1 MGARRRGRVA
11 LRLDEEDLV
20 LPFAIDLRVWQEWA
34 VKLCEGFSLFL
45 VCMVAQGLALAP
57 IYIILCHLS
66 IFLYYWCNNW
76 RTSTSNLNL
85 KLEATLN
92 WPSHPH
98 IPTQR
103 SIVLEDPPSKAAC
116 PCFCNNGRKLCR
128 GDKEWGCHHR
138 THMYDCGSPYVSK
151 MASSRYNSTLLYI
164 NVPSQHRTYMQ
175 VMKLEMK
182 KMHQYMQ
189 FITCI
194 HRDIH
199 PQVMYCTLGAVLS
212 QWPKENSFYVWFKKI
227 IPYICRAV
235 SMKWFCWLTADYQ

>member
-45 VCMVAQGLALAP
+45 VCMLAQGLALAP

-66 IFLYYWCNNW
+66 ISLYYWCNNW

-116 PCFCNNGRKLCR
+116 PCFATMDQSSVGVIRNGGVIIVHTCMTVARLMYQK
-128 GDKEWGCHHR
+128 WHHQ
-138 THMYDCGSPYVSK
+138 D
-151 MASSRYNSTLLYI
+151 
-164 NVPSQHRTYMQ
+164 
-175 VMKLEMK
+175 
-182 KMHQYMQ
+182 
-189 FITCI
+189 ITV
-194 HRDIH
+194 H
-199 PQVMYCTLGAVLS
+199 YCTLMSLHNIE
-212 QWPKENSFYVWFKKI
+212 P
-227 IPYICRAV
+227 IC
-235 SMKWFCWLTADYQ
+235 K